1 MTAWA
6 HVPSQNRRRA
16 PLAAVVVSALFLSC
30 VSGCDGRSRSF
41 FAAYGEPAST
51 KLELNV
57 NSCNEKPTAV
67 VEEFATEVR
76 VEVMSDRRLGR
87 NGGDCA
93 DSVTVTLSEP
103 LGTRRV
109 VDESTGEVVD
119 VQRPD

>member
-1 MTAWA
+1 MTAVA
-6 HVPSQNRRRA
+6 HFPSNDRRRG
-16 PLAAVVVSALFLSC
+16 PLAAVVVSALVLLC
-30 VSGCDGRSRSF
+30 ASGCDGRSRSF
-41 FAAYGEPAST
+41 FAAYGEERST

-57 NSCNEKPTAV
+57 NSCNEKPTAE
-67 VEEFATEVR
+67 VEESATEVR
-76 VEVMSDRRLGR
+76 VEVMSSRRLGR

-109 VDESTGEVVD
+109 VDESTGEVVE